1 MAADP
6 DDLTLLRA
14 IAATVPH
21 DADQIASAV
30 LAHMPAF
37 LVVVGLD
44 GRCLWLSRNS
54 PDADAVVG
62 RSLFD
67 FTDPASLDGMKAA
80 FERVARTG
88 QIDRYVGLGP
98 GRRGPRSRY
107 ENVVAPIFVDRK
119 VVALVQITR
128 DVSEEWELYEA
139 LRDRE
144 QRLSLV
150 LDAAGMGT
158 WRFDVANRTV
168 ELDERARRIYG
179 IDAPRLDS
187 LTFTR
192 TYIHVDD
199 RAAADEN
206 ALASLRGRRPY
217 STENRIVRADGQ
229 VRWVSITG
237 SPIVESDVVI
247 ALMGTVTDV
256 TDRHEREVRARQLQ
270 RLEAVGQLTAGVA
283 HNFNN
288 VLAAIVPTLSLVERR
303 VDASLVPLV
312 RGAEQAASRAADL
325 IGELMTFSGDR
336 APKKTVEHPTTIVE
350 RALQLCRPTFDR
362 GIELSVELARN
373 LPAIHADAAQIEQAL
388 LNLLLN
394 ARDAVLECGRSAPR
408 VSVRVSGAGQVVTI
422 SVEDNGPGVPEQLRD
437 RVFDPFF
444 TTKEVGRGTGL
455 GLSTAYAIAREHGGA
470 LRYERAPRGGAR
482 FTLEIPASSAEVVP
496 ASAAPAMERASSG
509 HILVVDDE
517 PLVRS
522 SIATA
527 LEINGLDVST
537 AGSGDEALTV
547 LARTRGIALVLLD
560 INMPGMPWRETLAA
574 IRELA
579 PAVRV
584 LVFTGGVHQRDDSVD
599 GWLAKPASPD
609 ELLGA
614 ITRTLATRADR

>member
-1 MAADP
+1 MAGDP
-6 DDLTLLRA
+6 DDLTVLRA
-14 IAATVPH
+14 IAATVSH
-21 DADQIASAV
+21 DPSHERVASAV

-37 LVVVGLD
+37 LVVVGID
-44 GRCLWLSRNS
+44 GRCLWLNRRG
-54 PDADAVVG
+54 PGADAIVG

-67 FTDPASLDGMKAA
+67 FTDPESLPGMQAA
-80 FERVARTG
+80 FDRVARTG
-88 QIDRYVGLGP
+88 QTERYIGLGP
-98 GRRGPRSRY
+98 GRRGARSRF
-107 ENVVAPIFVDRK
+107 ENIVAPVTIDGQ

-139 LRDRE
+139 LRDRD

-158 WRFDVANRTV
+158 WRFDVAARTV
-168 ELDERARRIYG
+168 ELDERARAIYG
-179 IDAPRLDS
+179 VDRPRLDS

-192 TYIHVDD
+192 TYIHPDD
-199 RAAADEN
+199 RAVADEV
-206 ALASLRGRRPY
+206 ALASLRDRRPY
-217 STENRIVRADGQ
+217 SAENRIVRSDGQ
-229 VRWVSITG
+229 ERWVAITG
-237 SPIVESDVVI
+237 SPILGDHGVVL
-247 ALMGTVTDV
+247 ALMGTVIDV
-256 TDRHEREVRARQLQ
+256 TERHEREVRARQVQ

-288 VLAAIVPTLSLVERR
+288 VLAAIVPTLALVEPR

-312 RGAEQAASRAADL
+312 RGAAQAASRAADL

-336 APKKTVEHPTTIVE
+336 APKKTIEHPRTVVE

-362 GIELSVELARN
+362 GIDLVVELARD

-394 ARDAVLECGRSAPR
+394 ARDAVLDSGRSAPR
-408 VSVRVSGAGQVVTI
+408 VTVRVAAAPPAVAIT
-422 SVEDNGPGVPEQLRD
+422 VEDNGPGVSEELRD

-455 GLSTAYAIAREHGGA
+455 GLSTAYAIAREHGGR
-470 LRYERAPRGGAR
+470 LRYEHAPGGGAR
-482 FTLEIPASSAEVVP
+482 FTLELPASTAEAQP
-496 ASAAPAMERASSG
+496 AAAVAAMERASSG
-509 HILVVDDE
+509 HVLVVDDE

-522 SIATA
+522 SVAAA
-527 LEINGLDVST
+527 LEINGLEVTT
-537 AGSGDEALTV
+537 AGSGEEALEV

-560 INMPGMPWRETLAA
+560 INMPGMPWRETLKA
-574 IRELA
+574 IRAIA
-579 PAVRV
+579 PTARV
-584 LVFTGGVHQRDDSVD
+584 LVFTGGVHERDDTVD

-614 ITRTLATRADR
+614 ITRTLAAR